1 MESMKY
7 ISSGQSLNC
16 IWLCD
21 PMNCST
27 PGACPPLSLRVCLN
41 SRLLSQWCYPTISS
55 SITRF
60 SLCFQSFPVS
70 GSFPM
75 SRLMASDGQ
84 SIQTSASAS
93 VLPMNIQY
101 WFPWGLTDLIS
112 LQSKGLSQEYSPTPQ
127 FRSINS
133 LALSLLYG
141 PTLTSIHGYWKNHS
155 FD

>member
-1 MESMKY
+1 
-7 ISSGQSLNC
+7 
-16 IWLCD
+16 
-21 PMNCST
+21 MNCST

-93 VLPMNIQY
+93 VLPRNIKS
-101 WFPWGLTDLIS
+101 WFPLELTGFIS
-112 LQSKGLSQEYSPTPQ
+112 LQSKGLSRVFSGTAIWKHQFFGPQ
-127 FRSINS
+127 SSLGPNS
-133 LALSLLYG
+133 HVHTWLREKTTALTGWTFVGKVTSL
-141 PTLTSIHGYWKNHS
+141 
-155 FD
+155 FF